1 MKPLESGQVSVVAL
15 AGIQGVS
22 VFTSL
27 LPAISEIRQ
36 ANPTTQTTF
45 VKDVRTS
52 ELMSSLITLGM
63 GTLLAL
69 MMDNPLPL
77 YVAVISS
84 TAMVLVYESLLRK
97 VPQS

>member
-1 MKPLESGQVSVVAL
+1 MRALEAEHVSVVAL

-27 LPAISEIRQ
+27 LPAISEIRK
-36 ANPTTQTTF
+36 ANPATQTTF
-45 VKDVRTS
+45 VKDVRAS

-63 GTLLAL
+63 GTLLA
-69 MMDNPLPL
+69 MMMSNPLPV

-84 TAMVLVYESLLRK
+84 TAMVLVYETLLRK
-97 VPQS
+97 VPES